1 MICRAITT
9 LKKTDADG
17 RVPAYTLDQY
27 VRGELCQ
34 QLLHA
39 INAGLT
45 INRCD
50 SETDSNSSTVDFST
64 ELILLTTGQWQQL
77 SSVLTRVSTLLPAT
91 EQTAVLQLMDEL
103 VPDC

>member
-1 MICRAITT
+1 MICRATTT

-27 VRGELCQ
+27 VRGELGQ

-45 INRCD
+45 INRCEP
-50 SETDSNSSTVDFST
+50 ETDSSSSTVDFST
-64 ELILLTTGQWQQL
+64 ELVLLTSIQWQQL
-77 SSVLTRVSTLLPAT
+77 KSVLMRASVLLPVT
-91 EQTAVLQLMDEL
+91 EQAAIGQLLEEI
-103 VPDC
+103 VPDR